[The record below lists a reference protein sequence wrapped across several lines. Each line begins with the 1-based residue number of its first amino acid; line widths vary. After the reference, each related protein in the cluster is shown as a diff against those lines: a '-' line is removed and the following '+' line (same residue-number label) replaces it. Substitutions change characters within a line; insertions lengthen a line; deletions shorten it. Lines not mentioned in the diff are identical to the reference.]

1 VYDGRKKKRGT
12 FMECERCDVE
22 MRKESVSFPLG
33 YSKDK
38 TYPNGGTYQEPIMAK
53 SIYTCPNCGKI
64 ELNVRE

>member
-1 VYDGRKKKRGT
+1 MK
-12 FMECERCDVE
+12 CERCDVE
-22 MRKESVSFPLG
+22 MYKESISFSLG

-38 TYPNGGTYQEPIMAK
+38 TYPNGVTYQEQILAK